1 MTEAGLREH
10 WNSLS
15 RGSRRIAIALAI
27 SLDACS
33 GLLFEFGSLNIID
46 TVLFGSL
53 PTDLVWLLQTLQ
65 LICMGFV
72 VVKVFFD
79 DLPHSTIRTILI
91 TTSPL
96 LLIAHVLFSLHVL
109 LSGQDLVALVTLDL
123 GSLTTSTLTWSS
135 TYLAI
140 AVGCTLTYSV
150 QRYGNFAQSEY
161 FMLGMYVGIALMWT
175 DWLFPL
181 RDAPADETLV
191 WSLFLY
197 VLIAAFILTGFAGI
211 IIDRLVFK
219 GFRDRNSS
227 SDIMMIASLGV
238 AMILRALVYLR
249 FGSNSKRLVPDRDW
263 MDSDQRWEIPTITTR
278 FDLGI
283 SNWPTFEYGV
293 TNYAYN
299 NAFLPIVVFIT
310 VILLF
315 LLLTRTR
322 LGRRMRAVADNPELA
337 ASSGINV
344 ERVQITSAF
353 LSAGISGIGGA
364 VFGLTLLFNPQTAFT
379 LLLPAFA
386 VIILG
391 TIGSVPGAIGA
402 SLIIGFVRAVSEP
415 VLSGIGN
422 PLERT
427 NYFALSG
434 VMPYA
439 IIIAILLI
447 MPEGIGHAYD
457 KWKIER
463 LRKRAKSKDE
473 PNNRISALM
482 GLLFGWAGGHH
493 FHQRRTAR
501 GVSMLTLTVLSF
513 TLAKATSFMRD
524 HSFVGK
530 TVNTAPDGLAPSM
543 HADWLNLIHN
553 EQIVI
558 GTLGTLGDLLWPL
571 LPILIYFLAL
581 YESYLIL
588 NSAKASF
595 YGICGML
602 ALLAALLAQSVLVES
617 LAYLTALAAF
627 GMVVWWPDPQRNRYK
642 DLLQTPITRIM
653 DAVDVFSTKMGGI
666 FVTVSEFG
674 KASSSG
680 TNKFLD
686 SLNESISSMGS
697 GATEK
702 VKKIKSNFYEKIG
715 AKYGTQSESGS
726 KAMFWLLLVILTL
739 IVLLLPSV
747 SYFAKVLQVS
757 NFIVTLSIFL
767 ILAYSLN
774 IHKGMTGLLNFGI
787 IFFAAV
793 GAVVVGILTAPSELY
808 GYDWPIFPALIVA
821 MILGAIFGWLLAYPT
836 ARLRSDYFA
845 IITISLGEI
854 VRLLLMGEPLLRAGG
869 NQSAIGVQRY
879 PLPLREWWFCGS
891 DPPLSS
897 SGEKLS
903 PIACST
909 TSGIDSIAVT
919 VGDIIGLGQPAPY
932 MMLLAIIGLLAV
944 AFIWKVLNLLFES
957 PWGRILRSIR
967 DDEEVAQ
974 HHGHNVLTHKAASLA
989 FGAAIAAFA
998 GALWAWKLNG
1008 FQPSFMSPA
1017 RSTFLVWAA
1026 FIIGGAANNRGM
1038 LIGALIITLTD
1049 FFFNVLVAA
1058 QGSSS
1063 LPLSGFADLIDES
1076 FVWLVESPFQVAAI
1090 LMFLAIIGA
1099 ILRNTALAET
1109 LFCFSVVFII
1119 CGIIFDQR
1127 SIDLVFPE
1135 ILGGIKT
1142 QMAYV
1147 KLMLI
1152 GLLIT
1157 MSLKY
1162 NPKGLLPEVP
1172 YRPERPKEADSE

>member
-1 MTEAGLREH
+1 MPEAGLREH

-15 RGSRRIAIALAI
+15 RGTRRIVIALAI

-33 GLLFEFGSLNIID
+33 GLLFELGSLNIID
-46 TVLFGSL
+46 MVLFDSL

-79 DLPHSTIRTILI
+79 DLPDSTIRTILI

-109 LSGQDLVALVTLDL
+109 LSGQDLVALVTLNL
-123 GSLTTSTLTWSS
+123 GSLMTSTLTWSS

-181 RDAPADETLV
+181 SDAPADETLV

-219 GFRDRNSS
+219 GFRERKSS
-227 SDIMMIASLGV
+227 SDIMMVASLGV
-238 AMILRALVYLR
+238 AMVLRALVYLR
-249 FGSNSKRLVPDRDW
+249 FGSNSKRLVPDADW
-263 MDSDQRWEIPTITTR
+263 MLSEQRWEIPTITTR
-278 FDLGI
+278 FNLGI
-283 SNWPTFEYGV
+283 SNWPTFEHGV

-299 NAFLPIVVFIT
+299 NAFLPIVVFSA

-353 LSAGISGIGGA
+353 LSAGISGMGGA
-364 VFGLTLLFNPQTAFT
+364 VFGLTVLFNPQTAFT

-447 MPEGIGHAYD
+447 MPEGIGHAYN

-473 PNNRISALM
+473 PNSRISALM

-530 TVNTAPDGLAPSM
+530 TVNTAPDGLDPSM

-553 EQIVI
+553 EQILI
-558 GTLGTLGDLLWPL
+558 GTLGTLGDFVWPL

-588 NSAKASF
+588 NNRYKDLLETPITRIMDTVDDFSTKIGEIFVTVSESAKASF

-602 ALLAALLAQSVLVES
+602 ALLDALLAQSVLVEY

-627 GMVVWWPDPQRNRYK
+627 GMVVWWPDPQRHA
-642 DLLQTPITRIM
+642 T
-653 DAVDVFSTKMGGI
+653 
-666 FVTVSEFG
+666 
-674 KASSSG
+674 SG

-686 SLNESISSMGS
+686 YLNESISSMGS

-726 KAMFWLLLVILTL
+726 KAMFWLLLVILIL
-739 IVLLLPSV
+739 LVLWLPSV
-747 SYFAKVLQVS
+747 SYFTKVLQVS

-793 GAVVVGILTAPSELY
+793 GAIVVGILTAPSELY

-932 MMLLAIIGLLAV
+932 MMLLAIIGLLGV
-944 AFIWKVLNLLFES
+944 ALIWKLLNLLFES

-974 HHGHNVLTHKAASLA
+974 HHGHDVLTHKAASLA

-998 GALWAWKLNG
+998 GALWAWKMTG
-1008 FQPSFMSPA
+1008 FQPSFLSPA

-1099 ILRNTALAET
+1099 ILRNTGLAET